1 METLNGNFGDMI
13 VDYFSEDD
21 KQHRA
26 KVAPIAR
33 LWHVR
38 VVRQEFIM
46 RCTLLLAIVPLTF
59 ALSGCVVATVAG
71 AAVDVAATTVTT
83 TAHVAGAVVRGAA
96 DVIVPSNDDDKDKK
110 KSDEDKKDDAK

>member
-1 METLNGNFGDMI
+1 LI
-13 VDYFSEDD
+13 VDYFADDD
-21 KQHRA
+21 KRHRRD
-26 KVAPIAR
+26 VARTAR
-33 LWHVR
+33 LWQIR
-38 VVRQEFIM
+38 LIRQEFIM
-46 RCTLLLAIVPLTF
+46 RLKLLLAIAPLAF

-110 KSDEDKKDDAK
+110 KPDEDKKDDDAK